1 MRWSSQ
7 CANGWVAAEPIVS
20 PFASAVSRTRRR
32 SSSSWPAASPALRQT
47 SVEISSTDWIS
58 SGFTWPSV
66 SCGTASIIS
75 SIAGTSSIECRST
88 IISSSSTPRV

>member
-7 CANGWVAAEPIVS
+7 WANGWVAAEPIVR

-32 SSSSWPAASPALRQT
+32 SSSSCPAASPALRHT

-66 SCGTASIIS
+66 SRGTASIIS
-75 SIAGTSSIECRST
+75 SIAGTRSIDFWST